1 MEKPALFIGND
12 HGGYALKVALVKYL
26 TEKGYAVNDVGCHS
40 EAIVRYPFYA
50 AEVTKSVLATDNARG
65 ILLCSTGI
73 GMSIIANKFKG
84 IRAALCYSS
93 YQARMTSAH
102 NNSNILC
109 LGGRCVG
116 VFEAQD
122 MLDNWLE
129 TPYEGGRHDISLGLV
144 QEAEQVNFSDEQW
157 NPSAT
162 ISSQTT

>member
-1 MEKPALFIGND
+1 MEKPQLFIGCD
-12 HGGYALKVALVKYL
+12 HGGYALKVALVRYL
-26 TEKGYAVNDVGCHS
+26 TEKGYTVTDVGCDS
-40 EAIVRYPFYA
+40 EAIVRYPLYA
-50 AEVTKSVLATDNARG
+50 ASVAKAVLAADNAKG

-129 TPYEGGRHDISLGLV
+129 TRYEGGRHDISLGLIE
-144 QEAEQVNFSDEQW
+144 EAEQVNFSDMQW
-157 NPSAT
+157 LP
-162 ISSQTT
+162 QERE